1 MRAAFALSLL
11 LPLTAAACAPDPE
24 PAPPPRLALDCSL
37 PYEALSAK
45 VLTYPGLVPAP
56 QERGEPYRFYN
67 VASGG
72 EAFVLTQ
79 PGAPGH
85 PAVFKQ
91 EAVQENGRKV
101 MKNTGCAYGDK
112 AGFGQ
117 VMAYLEGLG
126 AR

>member
-1 MRAAFALSLL
+1 VRGLWA
-11 LPLTAAACAPDPE
+11 LPLALPLILAACAPEPE
-24 PAPPPRLALDCSL
+24 PPRPRLALDCSL
-37 PYEALSAK
+37 AYDALAAK
-45 VLTYPGLVPAP
+45 ILARPDLIPAP

-67 VASGG
+67 VPGGG

-91 EAVQENGRKV
+91 EAVQENGRKA
-101 MKNTGCAYGDK
+101 MKNSGCAYGDK
-112 AGFGQ
+112 AGFEQ
-117 VMAYLEGLG
+117 VMTYLEGLS